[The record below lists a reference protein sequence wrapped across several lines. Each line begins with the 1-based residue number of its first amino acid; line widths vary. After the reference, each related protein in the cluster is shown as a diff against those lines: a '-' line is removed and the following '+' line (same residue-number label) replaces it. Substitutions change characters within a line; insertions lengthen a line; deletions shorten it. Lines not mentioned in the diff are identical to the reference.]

1 MINKDSILEKMET
14 EEGFFN
20 HNNYHVVEN
29 SEDSVIIEA
38 ALTEEAMNPY
48 GIAHGGFIFGLGDVA
63 MGVLA
68 IKKGKRAVTLDAN
81 IKYLKPGRGKKL
93 FAQGKIVKDG
103 DNIIFLEANIYND
116 EKILVA
122 KMTGTYY
129 YLK

>member
-1 MINKDSILEKMET
+1 MINKDSILAKMET

-93 FAQGKIVKDG
+93 FAQGKIIKNG

-116 EKILVA
+116 EEILVA

>member
-93 FAQGKIVKDG
+93 FAQGKIIKDG

-116 EKILVA
+116 EEILVA